1 MRSVPI
7 GGVRVRRGSRVRL
20 RPVGRADVLDP
31 SLTGRV
37 AEVTE
42 LTEDLEGRV
51 QLVVSLDG
59 DAGRDFATGL
69 GHRFFFSPEEVE
81 PVVGETA
88 PPTARVLIA
97 GIGNVFLAD
106 DAFGPEVVAALRRR
120 PVAAGVHVADF
131 GIRGMDLAHRLLD
144 GYDVAVFV
152 DAAPRGGA
160 PGTLYLI
167 EPAPV
172 DAAAP
177 APPDAHGMDP
187 VRVLAL
193 AHRLSAAGQ
202 GGAVPRVV
210 VLAASRWCA
219 CAATSPRSPSASANP
234 CGPPSGGGALA
245 RIAHPR
251 PAGRPARPLGRGA
264 PRPRGPL
271 KPARR

>member
-1 MRSVPI
+1 M
-7 GGVRVRRGSRVRL
+7 
-20 RPVGRADVLDP
+20 
-31 SLTGRV
+31 
-37 AEVTE
+37 
-42 LTEDLEGRV
+42 
-51 QLVVSLDG
+51 
-59 DAGRDFATGL
+59 
-69 GHRFFFSPEEVE
+69 E

-210 VLAASRWCA
+210 VLGCEPLVRLRGDEPEVAFGLSEPVRAAVPEAVRWLESLTRA
-219 CAATSPRSPSASANP
+219 LQGDPRAPLDAVPLAP
-234 CGPPSGGGALA
+234 VGP
-245 RIAHPR
+245 
-251 PAGRPARPLGRGA
+251 
-264 PRPRGPL
+264 
-271 KPARR
+271 